1 MTKEPHTVVKKHKV
15 RSFFSA
21 ISAIVGIYLILSSI
35 SVIWLNRTLTNTP
48 TYVDTVAPLVT
59 KPAIQTYIAQ
69 EVTTAILKNSPT
81 ENLASALLP
90 ASEAA
95 SNLNTNQLN
104 DLMRPIIEADAIKI
118 VKSPSFVSLW
128 RNTNETAHATFI
140 SQLNNN
146 SGEIDLNLSPAITG
160 LIAELNN
167 SQLSA
172 LAGHI
177 SVTPNTGKISIKSNN
192 IVQAHHYY
200 RLYEASTYGVVI
212 AAVIVLGL
220 AILLSSKRARLLRR
234 ILLWTGILALLQAAL
249 LDSPSFLTFSG
260 NNVVTQNAV
269 KAFAE
274 ALFHNLM
281 IANLV
286 IGIFCLAGGIGSMV
300 YVHLKKRKK
309 I

>member
-1 MTKEPHTVVKKHKV
+1 MPKEPHTVVRKHKV

-21 ISAIVGIYLILSSI
+21 VCAIVGIYLVLSSI

-59 KPAIQTYIAQ
+59 KPAIQKYIAQ

-81 ENLASALLP
+81 QNLASALLP
-90 ASEAA
+90 ASEA
-95 SNLNTNQLN
+95 SGNLNTAQLN
-104 DLMRPIIEADAIKI
+104 NLIRPIIEADATKI
-118 VKSPSFVSLW
+118 VQSPSFVSLW
-128 RNTNETAHATFI
+128 RNTNQTAHAAFI

-146 SGEIDLNLSPAITG
+146 SGQIVLNLSPAITG

-177 SVTPNTGKISIKSNN
+177 SVTQNTGKLAIKSNN

-200 RLYEASTYGVVI
+200 RLYEASTYGVLVAAII
-212 AAVIVLGL
+212 ALGL
-220 AILLSSKRARLLRR
+220 AILLSGKKARLVRR
-234 ILLWTGILALLQAAL
+234 ILLWTGILALFQAAVL
-249 LDSPSFLTFSG
+249 ATPSFLSFSG
-260 NNVVTQNAV
+260 NNAVTKDAV

-274 ALFHNLM
+274 ALFHNLL

-286 IGIFCLAGGIGSMV
+286 IGIICLAAGIGSMV
-300 YVHLKKRKK
+300 YVHLKKKT
-309 I
+309 

>member
-1 MTKEPHTVVKKHKV
+1 MPKEPHTVVKKHKV

-21 ISAIVGIYLILSSI
+21 VSAIAGIYLILSSI

-59 KPAIQTYIAQ
+59 KPAIQKYIAQ

-81 ENLASALLP
+81 QNLASALLP
-90 ASEAA
+90 TSEAA
-95 SNLNTNQLN
+95 SNLNVNQLN
-104 DLMRPIIEADAIKI
+104 DLMRPIIEADAVKI
-118 VKSPSFVSLW
+118 VQSPSFASLW
-128 RNTNETAHATFI
+128 RNTNETAHAAFI

-160 LIAELNN
+160 LINELNT

-177 SVTPNTGKISIKSNN
+177 SVTPNTGKIAIKSNN

-212 AAVIVLGL
+212 AAAIAIGL
-220 AILLSSKRARLLRR
+220 AILLSSKRAQLARR
-234 ILLWTGILALLQAAL
+234 ILLWTGILALFQASVL
-249 LDSPSFLTFSG
+249 STPSFLSFSG
-260 NNVVTQNAV
+260 NNVITKDAV
-269 KAFAE
+269 KAFAQ
-274 ALFHNLM
+274 AIFHNLL

-286 IGIFCLAGGIGSMV
+286 IGIICVAAGAGSMI
-300 YVHLKKRKK
+300 YIHLKKHKK
-309 I
+309 V